1 MRQLPRTRFAGNI
14 GDQQYVNGL
23 NMGSYLARLGETL
36 RKDLFGRRMMR
47 ALEQLFKPHRVYGG
61 LRVGDTTEIQLG
73 AI

>member
-1 MRQLPRTRFAGNI
+1 
-14 GDQQYVNGL
+14 
-23 NMGSYLARLGETL
+23 MGSYLARLGETL